1 MAPVLLELKQQAG
14 KDIEFVTMDVS
25 YAAPGLSKNDG
36 SQSYLPNSHNVFH
49 SFQVFLI
56 EYVRAQDM
64 YNISTDEDH
73 LCWNAGAFK
82 RPWVGSTLPRNLQN
96 DFWARK
102 LGVDG
107 LPHVAFIDSQRHVQT
122 ALVGDVPANVVRAD
136 VEALIKGAEMPFIMY
151 DAFEGQSNKIEW
163 ITLTT
168 RWWPNRSHLFGIIW
182 RGLKRLKILM
192 SATPVVYFE
201 IEQPARTEVALQ
213 GVPDRRADLEE
224 ASQVHSCSAC
234 SDLSA
239 CGGKSPSCSTK
250 YLSKLKVE
258 CFIIKSMPLSWFVI
272 GSQSMT
278 CRDMLEVWRGD
289 GATFSCSD
297 WLGSWFSRLEL
308 GVCVSYASSRI
319 LLAEQTWDWDSSIE
333 SIRVIILRTFCGDDT
348 KLCMSTFY

>member
-1 MAPVLLELKQQAG
+1 MICDLLTHMIYYCNLIIFYYYNHIAEALKSGKPVVVDFAADWCPDCQQIAPVLLELKQQVG

-25 YAAPGLSKNDG
+25 YAAPGLSKKWWV
-36 SQSYLPNSHNVFH
+36 SELPPPILTMSSTLFKLFWSKMFGHK
-49 SFQVFLI
+49 I
-56 EYVRAQDM
+56 CI
-64 YNISTDEDH
+64 YNISTDENH
-73 LCWNAGAFK
+73 WCWNARAFK

-201 IEQPARTEVALQ
+201 
-213 GVPDRRADLEE
+213 PDRTTSSYR
-224 ASQVHSCSAC
+224 SCFA
-234 SDLSA
+234 
-239 CGGKSPSCSTK
+239 
-250 YLSKLKVE
+250 
-258 CFIIKSMPLSWFVI
+258 
-272 GSQSMT
+272 
-278 CRDMLEVWRGD
+278 RG
-289 GATFSCSD
+289 TRS
-297 WLGSWFSRLEL
+297 
-308 GVCVSYASSRI
+308 
-319 LLAEQTWDWDSSIE
+319 
-333 SIRVIILRTFCGDDT
+333 
-348 KLCMSTFY
+348 